1 MSILYKRYL
10 DGLGINEIKL
20 FTFIPCRTSA
30 SADMDETFGHSL
42 KKTAEK
48 GHCKKSAVF
57 AY

>member
-10 DGLGINEIKL
+10 VSLGINEIK
-20 FTFIPCRTSA
+20 FKTFIPCRASA
-30 SADMDETFGHSL
+30 SADMDEASGLSL

-48 GHCKKSAVF
+48 GHYKKRAVF